1 MAAVRGTGPICA
13 SGSRAGAQAERRKGM
28 QMSERKA
35 ALVTG
40 STSGIGLAIATAFA
54 KAGMDV
60 TLNGLGDPAEI
71 ERVRAGLERDAGVS
85 VRFDGANLMDPNAA
99 AGLVESAA
107 GAFGRLDVLV
117 NNAGVQFVSPIEDFP
132 VDKYNAII
140 ALNLSA
146 AFHTIRAAM
155 RPMKQRKYGRI
166 INIASAHGHVAS
178 PFKSA
183 YVAAKHGI
191 IGLTKAVAL
200 EGAQFNVRCNAISP
214 GYVLTSLVENQIPDT
229 MKARNMT
236 REQVINDVLLAAQ
249 PTKQF
254 VKPEDV
260 AGLALFLTTP
270 PADQMNG
277 AALSVDGGW
286 TAQ

>member
-1 MAAVRGTGPICA
+1 
-13 SGSRAGAQAERRKGM
+13 
-28 QMSERKA
+28 MSERKA

-40 STSGIGLAIATAFA
+40 STSGIGLAMATAFA
-54 KAGMDV
+54 KAGMNV
-60 TLNGLGDPAEI
+60 TLNGLGEAEEI
-71 ERVRAGLERDAGVS
+71 ERIRAGLERDAAVT
-85 VRFDGANLMDPNAA
+85 VRFDGSNLMDADAA
-99 AGLVESAA
+99 SGLVQSAI

-117 NNAGVQFVSPIEDFP
+117 NNAGIQFVSPIEDFP
-132 VDKYNAII
+132 IEKWNAII

-155 RPMKQRKYGRI
+155 RSMKQRKYGRI

-191 IGLTKAVAL
+191 LGLTKAVAL

-214 GYVLTSLVENQIPDT
+214 GYVFTPLVENQIPDT
-229 MKARNMT
+229 MKARGMT

-270 PADQMNG
+270 AADQING
-277 AALSVDGGW
+277 ASLNIDGGW

>member
-1 MAAVRGTGPICA
+1 
-13 SGSRAGAQAERRKGM
+13 
-28 QMSERKA
+28 MSERKA

-40 STSGIGLAIATAFA
+40 STSGIGLAVATAFA

-71 ERVRAGLERDAGVS
+71 ERARAGLEREAGVS
-85 VRFDGANLMDPNAA
+85 VRYDGANLMQADAC
-99 AGLVESAA
+99 AGMVESAV

-117 NNAGVQFVSPIEDFP
+117 NNAGIQFVSPIEDFP
-132 VDKYNAII
+132 VEKYDAIV

-155 RPMKQRKYGRI
+155 RSMKSRKYGRI
-166 INIASAHGHVAS
+166 INIASAHAHVAS

-183 YVAAKHGI
+183 YVAAKHGL
-191 IGLTKAVAL
+191 IGLTKTVAL

-214 GYVLTSLVENQIPDT
+214 GYVLTPLVENQIPDT
-229 MKARNMT
+229 MAARGLT
-236 REQVINDVLLAAQ
+236 REQVVNDVLLAAQ

-254 VKPEDV
+254 VKVEDV
-260 AGLALFLTTP
+260 AGLALFLTSP
-270 PADQMNG
+270 AADQING
-277 AALSVDGGW
+277 AALSIDGGW
-286 TAQ
+286 IAQ

>member
-1 MAAVRGTGPICA
+1 
-13 SGSRAGAQAERRKGM
+13 
-28 QMSERKA
+28 MSQRKA
-35 ALVTG
+35 ALITG
-40 STSGIGLAIATAFA
+40 STSGIGLGIATAFA
-54 KAGMDV
+54 EAGMDV
-60 TLNGLGDPAEI
+60 TLNGLGDAAEI
-71 ERVRAGLERDAGVS
+71 EKIRAGLERAHGVA
-85 VRFDGANLMDPNAA
+85 VRYDGANLMEAGA
-99 AGLVESAA
+99 CAGLVEGAL

-117 NNAGVQFVSPIEDFP
+117 NNAGIQYVSPIEDFP
-132 VDKYNAII
+132 IDRYNAII
-140 ALNLSA
+140 ALNLSS

-155 RPMKQRKYGRI
+155 RPMKAAKFGRI

-200 EGAQFNVRCNAISP
+200 EGATFNVRCNAISP

-229 MKARNMT
+229 MKARSMT
-236 REQVINDVLLAAQ
+236 REQVINDVMLAAQ

-254 VKPEDV
+254 VKVEQV

-270 PADQMNG
+270 AADEING
-277 AALSVDGGW
+277 AALNIDGGW